1 VIGARIP
8 PEPQRGPDVLGPV
21 VCNVAGILLLA
32 VAWVVSS
39 GHPSFRAQLPSVNLG
54 VAGVLLAG
62 AGDVVYLV
70 GARRLLRRR
79 MGNLPA
85 GLRRR
90 MPAVPGEG
98 GGA

>member
-79 MGNLPA
+79 MGSLPA
-85 GLRRR
+85 GLGRRT
-90 MPAVPGEG
+90 PGVPVEEG
-98 GGA
+98 GA

>member
-1 VIGARIP
+1 MGTRLP

-21 VCNVAGILLLA
+21 VCNVAGVLLLA
-32 VAWVVSS
+32 VAWVVTS

-54 VAGVLLAG
+54 VAGVVLAG

-79 MGNLPA
+79 MGSLPA
-85 GLRRR
+85 GLGRR
-90 MPAVPGEG
+90 MPAVTGEG